1 MAATAAAVIEYLLST
16 LSSRG
21 KGEKKRR
28 SGLHLL
34 TAAAARVQRE
44 GEKETKPLCTQRAK
58 AEWEVLKLH
67 HAQNYYVTMRQLC
80 DYSLLRAAMAVDVK
94 QTKSIITLNETPC
107 RKSPSFF
114 RSEASYEAWSL
125 LNETDPGKSWFIS
138 QLQIY
143 WCLINPPTFLYEWA
157 MVA

>member
-67 HAQNYYVTMRQLC
+67 HAQNYYVTMR
-80 DYSLLRAAMAVDVK
+80 RA
-94 QTKSIITLNETPC
+94 
-107 RKSPSFF
+107 
-114 RSEASYEAWSL
+114 
-125 LNETDPGKSWFIS
+125 PGTCHNVFGHNGKWYNGIRYN
-138 QLQIY
+138 LVN
-143 WCLINPPTFLYEWA
+143 WK
-157 MVA
+157 

>member
-1 MAATAAAVIEYLLST
+1 MAAAAAAVIEYLLST

-67 HAQNYYVTMRQLC
+67 HTQNYC
-80 DYSLLRAAMAVDVK
+80 DYETIVRLQS
-94 QTKSIITLNETPC
+94 TKSSNG
-107 RKSPSFF
+107 S
-114 RSEASYEAWSL
+114 
-125 LNETDPGKSWFIS
+125 
-138 QLQIY
+138 
-143 WCLINPPTFLYEWA
+143 
-157 MVA
+157 